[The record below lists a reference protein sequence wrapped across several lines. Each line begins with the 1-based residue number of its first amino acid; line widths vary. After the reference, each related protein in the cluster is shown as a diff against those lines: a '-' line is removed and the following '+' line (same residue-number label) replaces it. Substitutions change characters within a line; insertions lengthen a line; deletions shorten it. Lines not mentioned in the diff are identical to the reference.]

1 MEEKM
6 YAIVEIQGEQVKVE
20 PGQDVVVPFM
30 ADAKSGD
37 ELTFDRVMLI
47 SGENEPII
55 GQPVIEGAHVKA
67 KVIDHYKGEKIIV
80 FKKKRRTGYHKK
92 QGHRQDH
99 TRLMVEE
106 IIAG

>member
-1 MEEKM
+1 M
-6 YAIVEIQGEQVKVE
+6 YAIVEILGDQVKVS
-20 PGQDVVVPFM
+20 PGEDVVVPFM
-30 ADAKSGD
+30 DGKKEGD

-55 GQPVIEGAHVKA
+55 GQPVIEGAQIKA
-67 KVIDHYKGEKIIV
+67 KVVGHFRDEKIIV

-92 QGHRQDH
+92 QGHRQDL

-106 IIAG
+106 IITG

>member
-1 MEEKM
+1 M

-20 PGQDVVVPFM
+20 AGHDVVVPFM
-30 ADAKSGD
+30 AEKETGD

-47 SGENEPII
+47 SGENEPIV
-55 GQPVIEGAHVKA
+55 GQPVIEGAQIKA
-67 KVIDHYKGEKIIV
+67 KVVDHFKGDKVIV

-92 QGHRQDH
+92 QGHRQNY

>member
-1 MEEKM
+1 M

-20 PGQDVVVPFM
+20 AGHDVVVPFM
-30 ADAKSGD
+30 SEKETGD

-47 SGENEPII
+47 SGENEPIV
-55 GQPVIEGAHVKA
+55 GQPVIEGAQIKA
-67 KVIDHYKGEKIIV
+67 KVVDHFKGDKVIV

-92 QGHRQDH
+92 QGHRQNY